1 MTSESAIL
9 FLLQINM
16 SHDDVSRV
24 KLELIPMI
32 QETLTEWHIIHF
44 FGTTPSESPPIED
57 FSYKLSSLQIGR
69 MCQLDV
75 FTLLLHLPP
84 YTYD

>member
-1 MTSESAIL
+1 
-9 FLLQINM
+9 M
-16 SHDDVSRV
+16 SHEDVSKV

-32 QETLTEWHIIHF
+32 QEILTEWHIIHF

-69 MCQLDV
+69 MYELDE
-75 FTLLLHLPP
+75 FTLLLHISTICIRLVSMIGC
-84 YTYD
+84 